1 MCYGSAVLNTC
12 YSALTIYQHI
22 AGIYNRNERKK
33 KSTSKQDNVYRLEPN
48 MKQVSDWFMENI
60 PIGNLESSIFSN
72 VSHAQEHAAKIEQL
86 WLNPAIQATYKRK
99 SELYLLPDVANYF
112 LDRVCSC
119 FKLPFKR

>member
-1 MCYGSAVLNTC
+1 
-12 YSALTIYQHI
+12 
-22 AGIYNRNERKK
+22 
-33 KSTSKQDNVYRLEPN
+33 

-60 PIGNLESSIFSN
+60 PIGNLESSIFPN
-72 VSHAQEHAAKIEQL
+72 ASHAQEHAAKIEQL

-119 FKLPFKR
+119 LKLPFKC